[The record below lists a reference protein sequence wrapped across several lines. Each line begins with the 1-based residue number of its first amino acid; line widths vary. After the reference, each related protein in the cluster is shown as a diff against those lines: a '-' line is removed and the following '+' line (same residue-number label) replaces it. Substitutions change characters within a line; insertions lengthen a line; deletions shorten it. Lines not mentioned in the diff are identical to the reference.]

1 MRPFPISAGQLRRAA
16 STLFGAWWRPLAA
29 SRPPLLPPPM
39 PRPAASSTAVVAA
52 AVAAAIAGHHRC
64 RCSYHLRTCAPAC
77 HLRTS
82 AQWPLPTSMPLPM
95 LAAEAPTLTLVRA

>member
-1 MRPFPISAGQLRRAA
+1 MIHVPLPAGSSHACSSAAFAAAYAAAHAAQPTPRSPRRAA
-16 STLFGAWWRPLAA
+16 HAEAYQGPCAA
-29 SRPPLLPPPM
+29 LP
-39 PRPAASSTAVVAA
+39 VVM
-52 AVAAAIAGHHRC
+52 GC

-95 LAAEAPTLTLVRA
+95 LASEAPTLTLVRA